1 MSIEGGRTMGETL
14 EPLLI
19 HMEDALWHYEYNCP
33 ATPYGFSEEAF
44 RASIK
49 LFMAAM
55 MDKIWALQENEEM
68 DIEDRAAMAEKCGK
82 DIRAFVKTYTNI
94 DTHELYGNE

>member
-1 MSIEGGRTMGETL
+1 MGEAL

-19 HMEDALWHYEYNCP
+19 HMEDALWHYEYSCP
-33 ATPYGFSEEAF
+33 VTPYSFSDDAF
-44 RASIK
+44 RAAIK
-49 LFMAAM
+49 FFMAAM
-55 MDKIWALQENEEM
+55 MDKIWALQENEGM

-94 DTHELYGNE
+94 DTYNLHGKEADSN